1 MHSSFPGF
9 EYDIFVSYRHN
20 DNRYDGW
27 VSEFVEK
34 LRQELNATF
43 KDKLTVYFDQNYE
56 DGLLETHDVGESIQ
70 RKIKSVIFIPIVSQ
84 TYCDTKSFAW
94 QQEFLVF
101 KKESLNDSI
110 GMNVTLPNGNVAS
123 RILPVK
129 IHEIDHADIRLLEK
143 ELSGALRSIDFV
155 YTESGVNRPLRPV
168 DDDLNRGTRKLLY
181 RNQINKVANA
191 IKEIVLGMKTK
202 EEPTAGPSETFTQA
216 QPVSNSSITTSLPK
230 NIRVQVI
237 NHSRPNIYLAWTSH
251 DLKSNRE
258 EMAIILQKAGFNVY
272 PSIDCPAD
280 DDLFQNKVIEELQK
294 CDCSLHLVGEQY
306 GRRFETDEELS
317 FPKYQFLEAKKIVEN
332 PGSDFNVFI
341 WDTNHQKDQIK
352 PDQSLFIKYIRNNI
366 TRNMIYSN
374 SSGPMQLVD
383 DIRVIMMKEQV
394 EALSTKDTDIF
405 FIFNEQDENFAR
417 DITDRISNEYPV
429 ETMNIL
435 PDGEDQYRDISTQQ
449 IPKSKLAVVYFKY
462 AADWAL
468 PFIKQVW
475 KQVGGASSPTP
486 LLLVGEDDPESNKAR
501 NFKAPKVLSSIVP
514 KEVVPEE
521 VKKVYIKV
529 IDINK

>member
-1 MHSSFPGF
+1 MQSSFPGF

-110 GMNVTLPNGNVAS
+110 GMNVTLANGNVAS

-168 DDDLNRGTRKLLY
+168 DDDLNKGTRKLLY

-191 IKEIVLGMKTK
+191 IKEIVLGMKT
-202 EEPTAGPSETFTQA
+202 
-216 QPVSNSSITTSLPK
+216 
-230 NIRVQVI
+230 
-237 NHSRPNIYLAWTSH
+237 
-251 DLKSNRE
+251 
-258 EMAIILQKAGFNVY
+258 
-272 PSIDCPAD
+272 
-280 DDLFQNKVIEELQK
+280 
-294 CDCSLHLVGEQY
+294 
-306 GRRFETDEELS
+306 
-317 FPKYQFLEAKKIVEN
+317 
-332 PGSDFNVFI
+332 
-341 WDTNHQKDQIK
+341 
-352 PDQSLFIKYIRNNI
+352 
-366 TRNMIYSN
+366 
-374 SSGPMQLVD
+374 
-383 DIRVIMMKEQV
+383 
-394 EALSTKDTDIF
+394 
-405 FIFNEQDENFAR
+405 
-417 DITDRISNEYPV
+417 
-429 ETMNIL
+429 
-435 PDGEDQYRDISTQQ
+435 
-449 IPKSKLAVVYFKY
+449 
-462 AADWAL
+462 
-468 PFIKQVW
+468 
-475 KQVGGASSPTP
+475 
-486 LLLVGEDDPESNKAR
+486 
-501 NFKAPKVLSSIVP
+501 
-514 KEVVPEE
+514 
-521 VKKVYIKV
+521 
-529 IDINK
+529 